1 MRKMLSAVG
10 AFATAATAVVAMS
23 GVAAAAPASNST
35 QFGCPSGAVCI
46 YGQGVYPP
54 DNPHPTNV
62 YYSYGAHNLSNQL
75 GYHYVINNQYGGA
88 SASLCKNYGGT
99 NCVLTLAQDYYV
111 NYDLTPINSITLN
124 RP

>member
-1 MRKMLSAVG
+1 MRKMLGAAA

-23 GVAAAAPASNST
+23 GAAQAAPASGST
-35 QFGCPSGAVCI
+35 VYGCPSGAVCI

-54 DNPHPTNV
+54 DNPNPTNV

-88 SASLCKNYGGT
+88 SASLCNNYGGT
-99 NCVLTLAQDYYV
+99 GCVYTLAQDYAVY
-111 NYDLTPINSITLN
+111 YDLTPINSITLN